1 MSDETKIVEPEF
13 PEEKKILLVMGMR
26 GFILETLQA
35 ANSKVLGR
43 FIISVYPGIAKDGL
57 TYSAYLK
64 MQTSTN
70 DPVEKIIRLKFE
82 SSFGIDSEHGTF
94 MQLDW
99 NGKIVL
105 CTLNDA
111 KLDDSELPI
120 AVEALIDKPRDGATV
135 EFMQLAKEVDGLV
148 RYLWETWK
156 VYKNTDILVRVG
168 DGLMVLNHISKD

>member
-1 MSDETKIVEPEF
+1 MSDETKIIEPEF
-13 PEEKKILLVMGMR
+13 PKEKKILLVMGLR

-35 ANSKVLGR
+35 TSSKVFRR
-43 FIISVYPGIAKDGL
+43 FIISVCPGIVKDGL
-57 TYSAYLK
+57 TYSTYLK

-82 SSFGIDSEHGTF
+82 SSFSVDSEHGAF

-111 KLDDSELPI
+111 KLDDRELPI

-135 EFMQLAKEVDGLV
+135 EFLQLAKEVDKRV

-156 VYKNTDILVRVG
+156 IYENTDNLVRVG